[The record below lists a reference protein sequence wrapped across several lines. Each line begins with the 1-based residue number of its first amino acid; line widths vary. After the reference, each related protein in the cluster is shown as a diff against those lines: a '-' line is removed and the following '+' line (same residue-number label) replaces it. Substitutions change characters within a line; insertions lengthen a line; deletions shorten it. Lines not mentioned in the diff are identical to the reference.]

1 MMMRQIRL
9 KIAAADGQKL
19 HSNWGYAL
27 YGILSDKARP
37 EYIADLHMRNETP
50 ISQYLEVLP
59 GREQAYWHINL
70 LGAEAVEEITA
81 IFASN
86 DQFEALHHQT
96 TLQILEKELGQVV
109 TEADFCRRYLADSPA
124 KRKLRLELL
133 TPTGFKSQGAYQ
145 LFPSVEWMI
154 KSLWRSW
161 QAFAQEVL
169 LEGDDVREQLIQ
181 YTHISDYQLK
191 STRYPVK
198 GNNIPAFKGNVTL
211 YIAGPEPLVRLV
223 NMLLA
228 FGEYSGM
235 GIKTA
240 LGMGGYRLI

>member
-1 MMMRQIRL
+1 MMRQMRL
-9 KIAAADGQKL
+9 KIAAADGQRL

-27 YGILSDKARP
+27 YGILSENARS
-37 EYIADLHMRNETP
+37 EYIADLHMRNDTP

-59 GREQAYWHINL
+59 SGEHAYWHINL
-70 LGAEAVEEITA
+70 LGEEAIKEITA
-81 IFASN
+81 IFEAN
-86 DQFEALHHQT
+86 DRFEALHHQT
-96 TLQILEKELGQVV
+96 TLQILEKELGPIV
-109 TEADFCRRYLADSPA
+109 TETDFCRRYLVDLPA

-133 TPTGFKSQGAYQ
+133 TPTGFKSQGTYQ

-161 QAFAQEVL
+161 QSFAQEVL
-169 LEGDDVREQLIQ
+169 LEGDEVREQLIQ
-181 YTHISDYQLK
+181 YTHIRDYQLK
-191 STRYPVK
+191 STRYPIK
-198 GNNIPAFKGNVTL
+198 GNAIPAFKGNLTL
-211 YIAGPEPLVRLV
+211 YITGPEPLVRLV